1 MQPRTTARTL
11 TLVLARNLQE
21 FHAWCRQTR
30 TSPRDRAVLYAS
42 GPHVLHR
49 LTGAT
54 TVIRY
59 GNWRDRPDGRLL
71 EAAVNRLEA
80 SLREPAAA

>member
-1 MQPRTTARTL
+1 MQPRTTAR

-30 TSPRDRAVLYAS
+30 TSPRDRGVLYAS
-42 GPHVLHR
+42 GPHVLYG
-49 LTGAT
+49 LTSA

-59 GNWRDRPDGRLL
+59 GNWRDRPDGRVL
-71 EAAVNRLEA
+71 EAAVNQFEA
-80 SLREPAAA
+80 SLQQSAAA